1 MQYTSG
7 STANPRGV
15 VLSMRNVTENV
26 DQIIRNYFRHEG
38 GAPRLPSSVVSW
50 LPLYHDMGLMVGLF
64 IPLFVG
70 CPVILT
76 SPEAFIRKPA
86 RWMQLLAK
94 HQAPFSAAPN
104 FAFDLAVAKT
114 SEEDMAGLDLG
125 HVNTIINGA
134 EQVQP
139 NTITKFLRRFRPY
152 NLMPAAV
159 KPSYGMAEAVVY
171 LATTKAGSPPTSTEF
186 DADSL
191 ARGHAELSTFET
203 ERATRLIR
211 YHSDDKEPLLRIV
224 DPDSNIELGP
234 GRIGEIWIHGK
245 NVSTGYHNADDA
257 LNRDKFQASI
267 REASAGTPRSPWLRT
282 GDLGFIVGD
291 EFYIVGRMKDLIIQ
305 DGVNHYPDD
314 IETTVKEFT
323 GGRVAAFSV
332 SDDGVEHLV
341 IAAEVRTEHGPDK
354 VTIMDFSTIK
364 RLVVS
369 ALSKLHGL
377 HVTDFLLVPP
387 GALPKTTSGKI
398 SRAAC
403 AKQYGANKLQRSS
416 NVPMTDGSVTA
427 DKLQKWFREYLS
439 THIECHPNEVSLD
452 VPIRDLGLKS
462 IDVLAIPGD
471 LGDRFGFCIPDL
483 AVWDN
488 PSANDLIDSLLN
500 QRSADSLRESH
511 GHADRNTQGRGSINE
526 PVAVIG
532 VGCRFPGDIDGP
544 ERLWDFLT
552 EKKCAITAYPD
563 RGFTNAGTFAE
574 SGGFLKDVA
583 GFDNRFFDIP
593 PDEALRMDPQQRLLL
608 EVSWEALEHAGII
621 PESLRL
627 SRTGVFVGVSSTD
640 YVRLVSASAQQ
651 KSTIWDNTGGSSSII
666 ANRISYFLDIQGPS
680 IVIDTACSSSLVAV
694 HLACRSLST
703 WDCDIALVGGTNVLI
718 SPEPWGGFR
727 EAGILSQTGCCHA
740 FDKSADGM
748 VRGEGCGVIV
758 LQRLSDARLEGRRI
772 LAILTGSAVN
782 QDGKS
787 NGIMAPNPSAQ
798 IGVLENACK
807 SARVDPL
814 EIGYVEAHGTGTSL
828 GDRIEAHALGMV
840 FGRKRPGSGPLMI
853 GSIKP
858 NIGHLEGAAGIAGLI
873 KAVLMVERGSLLP
886 SGGFTEPNP
895 AIPFTELG
903 LRVVDELQEWPVV
916 AGRPRR
922 AGVSSFGFG
931 GTNAHV
937 IVEEAGSVGADTVSG
952 RADVGGSG
960 GGVVAWV
967 ISGKTASAL
976 AAQAG
981 RLGRYVRA
989 RPALDVVDVGYS
1001 LVSTRSVFDHRAVV
1015 VGQTRDELLAGL
1027 AGVVAGRPEAGVVC
1041 GVGKPAGKTAFV
1053 FAGQGSQW
1061 LGMGSEL
1068 YAAYPVFAEA
1078 LDAVVDEL
1086 DRHLRYPLR
1095 DVIWGHDQDLL
1106 NTTEFAQP
1114 ALFAVEVALYRL
1126 LMSWG
1131 VRPGLVLGHS
1141 VGELAAAHVAGALC
1155 LPDAAMLVAARGRLM
1170 QALPAGGAM
1179 FAVQAREDE
1188 VAPMLGHDVSIAA
1201 VNGPASVVISGA
1213 HDAVSAIADRLRGQG
1228 RRVHRLAVSHAF
1240 HSALMEPMIA
1250 EFTAVAA
1257 ELSVGLPT
1265 IPVISNVTGQLVA
1278 DDFASA
1284 DYWARHIRAVVR
1296 FGDSVRSAH
1305 CAGASRFIEV
1315 GPGGGLTS
1323 LIEASLADAQ
1333 IVSVPTLRKDRP
1345 EPVSVMTAAAQGFVS
1360 GMGLDWASVFSG
1372 YRPKRVEL
1380 PTYAF
1385 QHQKFWLAPAPSVSD
1400 PTAAGQIGASD
1411 GGAELLASSGFAARL
1426 AGRSADEQ
1434 LAAAIEVVCEHA
1446 AAVLGRDGAAGLDA
1460 GQAFADSGFNSLS
1473 AVELRNRLTAVTAV
1487 TLPATAIFDH
1497 PTPTEL
1503 AQYLIT
1509 QIDGHGSSAAAAA
1522 NPAERIDALTD
1533 LFLQACDAGRD
1544 ADGWKMVAL
1553 ASNTRERM
1561 SSPVR
1566 NNVSKNVAL
1575 LADGISDVVV
1585 ICIPTLTVLSDQR
1598 EYRDIANAMTGRH
1611 SVYSLTLPGFDSSDA
1626 LPQNADM
1633 IVETVSNA
1641 IIDVVGGSCRFVL
1654 SGYSSGGVLAY
1665 ALCSHLS
1672 VKHQRNPLGVALID
1686 TYLPSQIANPSMNEG
1701 FSPNDTGK
1709 GLSREVI
1716 RVARMLNRLTATRL
1730 TAAATYAAIFQ
1741 AWEPGRSMAPVLN
1754 IVAKDRIATVENLRE
1769 ERINRWRTAAAEA
1782 AYSVAEVPG
1791 DHFGMMSTSS
1801 EAIATEIHDWI
1812 SGLVRGPHR

>member
-1 MQYTSG
+1 
-7 STANPRGV
+7 
-15 VLSMRNVTENV
+15 
-26 DQIIRNYFRHEG
+26 
-38 GAPRLPSSVVSW
+38 
-50 LPLYHDMGLMVGLF
+50 
-64 IPLFVG
+64 
-70 CPVILT
+70 
-76 SPEAFIRKPA
+76 
-86 RWMQLLAK
+86 
-94 HQAPFSAAPN
+94 
-104 FAFDLAVAKT
+104 
-114 SEEDMAGLDLG
+114 
-125 HVNTIINGA
+125 
-134 EQVQP
+134 
-139 NTITKFLRRFRPY
+139 
-152 NLMPAAV
+152 
-159 KPSYGMAEAVVY
+159 
-171 LATTKAGSPPTSTEF
+171 
-186 DADSL
+186 
-191 ARGHAELSTFET
+191 
-203 ERATRLIR
+203 
-211 YHSDDKEPLLRIV
+211 
-224 DPDSNIELGP
+224 
-234 GRIGEIWIHGK
+234 
-245 NVSTGYHNADDA
+245 
-257 LNRDKFQASI
+257 
-267 REASAGTPRSPWLRT
+267 
-282 GDLGFIVGD
+282 
-291 EFYIVGRMKDLIIQ
+291 
-305 DGVNHYPDD
+305 
-314 IETTVKEFT
+314 
-323 GGRVAAFSV
+323 
-332 SDDGVEHLV
+332 
-341 IAAEVRTEHGPDK
+341 
-354 VTIMDFSTIK
+354 
-364 RLVVS
+364 
-369 ALSKLHGL
+369 
-377 HVTDFLLVPP
+377 
-387 GALPKTTSGKI
+387 
-398 SRAAC
+398 
-403 AKQYGANKLQRSS
+403 
-416 NVPMTDGSVTA
+416 MTDGSVTA
-427 DKLQKWFREYLS
+427 DKLQKWFREYVS

-916 AGRPRR
+916 AGRLRR

-1812 SGLVRGPHR
+1812 SGLVRGPHP

>member
-1 MQYTSG
+1 
-7 STANPRGV
+7 
-15 VLSMRNVTENV
+15 
-26 DQIIRNYFRHEG
+26 
-38 GAPRLPSSVVSW
+38 
-50 LPLYHDMGLMVGLF
+50 
-64 IPLFVG
+64 
-70 CPVILT
+70 
-76 SPEAFIRKPA
+76 
-86 RWMQLLAK
+86 
-94 HQAPFSAAPN
+94 
-104 FAFDLAVAKT
+104 
-114 SEEDMAGLDLG
+114 
-125 HVNTIINGA
+125 
-134 EQVQP
+134 
-139 NTITKFLRRFRPY
+139 
-152 NLMPAAV
+152 
-159 KPSYGMAEAVVY
+159 
-171 LATTKAGSPPTSTEF
+171 
-186 DADSL
+186 
-191 ARGHAELSTFET
+191 
-203 ERATRLIR
+203 
-211 YHSDDKEPLLRIV
+211 
-224 DPDSNIELGP
+224 
-234 GRIGEIWIHGK
+234 
-245 NVSTGYHNADDA
+245 
-257 LNRDKFQASI
+257 
-267 REASAGTPRSPWLRT
+267 
-282 GDLGFIVGD
+282 
-291 EFYIVGRMKDLIIQ
+291 
-305 DGVNHYPDD
+305 
-314 IETTVKEFT
+314 
-323 GGRVAAFSV
+323 
-332 SDDGVEHLV
+332 
-341 IAAEVRTEHGPDK
+341 
-354 VTIMDFSTIK
+354 
-364 RLVVS
+364 
-369 ALSKLHGL
+369 
-377 HVTDFLLVPP
+377 
-387 GALPKTTSGKI
+387 
-398 SRAAC
+398 
-403 AKQYGANKLQRSS
+403 
-416 NVPMTDGSVTA
+416 MTDGSVTA

-452 VPIRDLGLKS
+452 VTIRDLGLKS

>member
-1 MQYTSG
+1 MVS
-7 STANPRGV
+7 R
-15 VLSMRNVTENV
+15 VLVHAYRV
-26 DQIIRNYFRHEG
+26 
-38 GAPRLPSSVVSW
+38 SS
-50 LPLYHDMGLMVGLF
+50 
-64 IPLFVG
+64 
-70 CPVILT
+70 
-76 SPEAFIRKPA
+76 
-86 RWMQLLAK
+86 
-94 HQAPFSAAPN
+94 
-104 FAFDLAVAKT
+104 
-114 SEEDMAGLDLG
+114 
-125 HVNTIINGA
+125 
-134 EQVQP
+134 
-139 NTITKFLRRFRPY
+139 
-152 NLMPAAV
+152 
-159 KPSYGMAEAVVY
+159 
-171 LATTKAGSPPTSTEF
+171 
-186 DADSL
+186 
-191 ARGHAELSTFET
+191 
-203 ERATRLIR
+203 
-211 YHSDDKEPLLRIV
+211 
-224 DPDSNIELGP
+224 
-234 GRIGEIWIHGK
+234 
-245 NVSTGYHNADDA
+245 
-257 LNRDKFQASI
+257 
-267 REASAGTPRSPWLRT
+267 
-282 GDLGFIVGD
+282 
-291 EFYIVGRMKDLIIQ
+291 
-305 DGVNHYPDD
+305 
-314 IETTVKEFT
+314 
-323 GGRVAAFSV
+323 
-332 SDDGVEHLV
+332 
-341 IAAEVRTEHGPDK
+341 
-354 VTIMDFSTIK
+354 
-364 RLVVS
+364 
-369 ALSKLHGL
+369 
-377 HVTDFLLVPP
+377 
-387 GALPKTTSGKI
+387 
-398 SRAAC
+398 
-403 AKQYGANKLQRSS
+403 
-416 NVPMTDGSVTA
+416 
-427 DKLQKWFREYLS
+427 
-439 THIECHPNEVSLD
+439 NEVSLD

-1078 LDAVVDEL
+1078 LDAVVGEL

-1812 SGLVRGPHR
+1812 SGLVRGPHP

>member
-1 MQYTSG
+1 MVS
-7 STANPRGV
+7 R
-15 VLSMRNVTENV
+15 VLV
-26 DQIIRNYFRHEG
+26 
-38 GAPRLPSSVVSW
+38 
-50 LPLYHDMGLMVGLF
+50 
-64 IPLFVG
+64 
-70 CPVILT
+70 
-76 SPEAFIRKPA
+76 
-86 RWMQLLAK
+86 
-94 HQAPFSAAPN
+94 
-104 FAFDLAVAKT
+104 
-114 SEEDMAGLDLG
+114 
-125 HVNTIINGA
+125 
-134 EQVQP
+134 
-139 NTITKFLRRFRPY
+139 
-152 NLMPAAV
+152 
-159 KPSYGMAEAVVY
+159 
-171 LATTKAGSPPTSTEF
+171 
-186 DADSL
+186 
-191 ARGHAELSTFET
+191 HA
-203 ERATRLIR
+203 
-211 YHSDDKEPLLRIV
+211 Y
-224 DPDSNIELGP
+224 
-234 GRIGEIWIHGK
+234 
-245 NVSTGYHNADDA
+245 
-257 LNRDKFQASI
+257 
-267 REASAGTPRSPWLRT
+267 
-282 GDLGFIVGD
+282 
-291 EFYIVGRMKDLIIQ
+291 
-305 DGVNHYPDD
+305 
-314 IETTVKEFT
+314 
-323 GGRVAAFSV
+323 RV
-332 SDDGVEHLV
+332 
-341 IAAEVRTEHGPDK
+341 
-354 VTIMDFSTIK
+354 
-364 RLVVS
+364 
-369 ALSKLHGL
+369 
-377 HVTDFLLVPP
+377 
-387 GALPKTTSGKI
+387 
-398 SRAAC
+398 
-403 AKQYGANKLQRSS
+403 SS
-416 NVPMTDGSVTA
+416 NEG
-427 DKLQKWFREYLS
+427 
-439 THIECHPNEVSLD
+439 SLD

-1250 EFTAVAA
+1250 EFTAGAA

-1812 SGLVRGPHR
+1812 SGLVRGPHP

>member
-1 MQYTSG
+1 
-7 STANPRGV
+7 
-15 VLSMRNVTENV
+15 
-26 DQIIRNYFRHEG
+26 
-38 GAPRLPSSVVSW
+38 
-50 LPLYHDMGLMVGLF
+50 
-64 IPLFVG
+64 
-70 CPVILT
+70 
-76 SPEAFIRKPA
+76 
-86 RWMQLLAK
+86 
-94 HQAPFSAAPN
+94 
-104 FAFDLAVAKT
+104 
-114 SEEDMAGLDLG
+114 
-125 HVNTIINGA
+125 
-134 EQVQP
+134 
-139 NTITKFLRRFRPY
+139 
-152 NLMPAAV
+152 
-159 KPSYGMAEAVVY
+159 
-171 LATTKAGSPPTSTEF
+171 
-186 DADSL
+186 
-191 ARGHAELSTFET
+191 
-203 ERATRLIR
+203 
-211 YHSDDKEPLLRIV
+211 
-224 DPDSNIELGP
+224 
-234 GRIGEIWIHGK
+234 
-245 NVSTGYHNADDA
+245 
-257 LNRDKFQASI
+257 
-267 REASAGTPRSPWLRT
+267 
-282 GDLGFIVGD
+282 
-291 EFYIVGRMKDLIIQ
+291 
-305 DGVNHYPDD
+305 
-314 IETTVKEFT
+314 
-323 GGRVAAFSV
+323 
-332 SDDGVEHLV
+332 
-341 IAAEVRTEHGPDK
+341 
-354 VTIMDFSTIK
+354 
-364 RLVVS
+364 
-369 ALSKLHGL
+369 
-377 HVTDFLLVPP
+377 
-387 GALPKTTSGKI
+387 
-398 SRAAC
+398 
-403 AKQYGANKLQRSS
+403 
-416 NVPMTDGSVTA
+416 MTDGSVTA
-427 DKLQKWFREYLS
+427 DKLQKWFREYVS

-772 LAILTGSAVN
+772 LAILTGSADN

-1812 SGLVRGPHR
+1812 SGLVRGPHP

>member
-1 MQYTSG
+1 
-7 STANPRGV
+7 
-15 VLSMRNVTENV
+15 
-26 DQIIRNYFRHEG
+26 
-38 GAPRLPSSVVSW
+38 
-50 LPLYHDMGLMVGLF
+50 
-64 IPLFVG
+64 
-70 CPVILT
+70 
-76 SPEAFIRKPA
+76 
-86 RWMQLLAK
+86 
-94 HQAPFSAAPN
+94 
-104 FAFDLAVAKT
+104 
-114 SEEDMAGLDLG
+114 
-125 HVNTIINGA
+125 
-134 EQVQP
+134 
-139 NTITKFLRRFRPY
+139 
-152 NLMPAAV
+152 
-159 KPSYGMAEAVVY
+159 
-171 LATTKAGSPPTSTEF
+171 
-186 DADSL
+186 
-191 ARGHAELSTFET
+191 
-203 ERATRLIR
+203 
-211 YHSDDKEPLLRIV
+211 
-224 DPDSNIELGP
+224 
-234 GRIGEIWIHGK
+234 
-245 NVSTGYHNADDA
+245 
-257 LNRDKFQASI
+257 
-267 REASAGTPRSPWLRT
+267 
-282 GDLGFIVGD
+282 
-291 EFYIVGRMKDLIIQ
+291 
-305 DGVNHYPDD
+305 
-314 IETTVKEFT
+314 
-323 GGRVAAFSV
+323 
-332 SDDGVEHLV
+332 
-341 IAAEVRTEHGPDK
+341 
-354 VTIMDFSTIK
+354 
-364 RLVVS
+364 
-369 ALSKLHGL
+369 
-377 HVTDFLLVPP
+377 
-387 GALPKTTSGKI
+387 
-398 SRAAC
+398 
-403 AKQYGANKLQRSS
+403 
-416 NVPMTDGSVTA
+416 MTDGSVTA

-621 PESLRL
+621 PEALRL

>member
-1 MQYTSG
+1 MVS
-7 STANPRGV
+7 R
-15 VLSMRNVTENV
+15 VLVHAYRV
-26 DQIIRNYFRHEG
+26 
-38 GAPRLPSSVVSW
+38 SS
-50 LPLYHDMGLMVGLF
+50 
-64 IPLFVG
+64 
-70 CPVILT
+70 
-76 SPEAFIRKPA
+76 
-86 RWMQLLAK
+86 
-94 HQAPFSAAPN
+94 
-104 FAFDLAVAKT
+104 
-114 SEEDMAGLDLG
+114 
-125 HVNTIINGA
+125 
-134 EQVQP
+134 
-139 NTITKFLRRFRPY
+139 
-152 NLMPAAV
+152 
-159 KPSYGMAEAVVY
+159 
-171 LATTKAGSPPTSTEF
+171 
-186 DADSL
+186 
-191 ARGHAELSTFET
+191 
-203 ERATRLIR
+203 
-211 YHSDDKEPLLRIV
+211 
-224 DPDSNIELGP
+224 
-234 GRIGEIWIHGK
+234 
-245 NVSTGYHNADDA
+245 
-257 LNRDKFQASI
+257 
-267 REASAGTPRSPWLRT
+267 
-282 GDLGFIVGD
+282 
-291 EFYIVGRMKDLIIQ
+291 
-305 DGVNHYPDD
+305 
-314 IETTVKEFT
+314 
-323 GGRVAAFSV
+323 
-332 SDDGVEHLV
+332 
-341 IAAEVRTEHGPDK
+341 
-354 VTIMDFSTIK
+354 
-364 RLVVS
+364 
-369 ALSKLHGL
+369 
-377 HVTDFLLVPP
+377 
-387 GALPKTTSGKI
+387 
-398 SRAAC
+398 
-403 AKQYGANKLQRSS
+403 
-416 NVPMTDGSVTA
+416 
-427 DKLQKWFREYLS
+427 
-439 THIECHPNEVSLD
+439 NEVSLD

-1188 VAPMLGHDVSIAA
+1188 VAPMLGNDVSIAA

-1812 SGLVRGPHR
+1812 SGLVRGPHP

>member
-1 MQYTSG
+1 
-7 STANPRGV
+7 
-15 VLSMRNVTENV
+15 
-26 DQIIRNYFRHEG
+26 
-38 GAPRLPSSVVSW
+38 
-50 LPLYHDMGLMVGLF
+50 
-64 IPLFVG
+64 
-70 CPVILT
+70 
-76 SPEAFIRKPA
+76 
-86 RWMQLLAK
+86 
-94 HQAPFSAAPN
+94 
-104 FAFDLAVAKT
+104 
-114 SEEDMAGLDLG
+114 
-125 HVNTIINGA
+125 
-134 EQVQP
+134 
-139 NTITKFLRRFRPY
+139 
-152 NLMPAAV
+152 
-159 KPSYGMAEAVVY
+159 
-171 LATTKAGSPPTSTEF
+171 
-186 DADSL
+186 
-191 ARGHAELSTFET
+191 
-203 ERATRLIR
+203 
-211 YHSDDKEPLLRIV
+211 
-224 DPDSNIELGP
+224 
-234 GRIGEIWIHGK
+234 
-245 NVSTGYHNADDA
+245 
-257 LNRDKFQASI
+257 
-267 REASAGTPRSPWLRT
+267 
-282 GDLGFIVGD
+282 
-291 EFYIVGRMKDLIIQ
+291 
-305 DGVNHYPDD
+305 
-314 IETTVKEFT
+314 
-323 GGRVAAFSV
+323 
-332 SDDGVEHLV
+332 
-341 IAAEVRTEHGPDK
+341 
-354 VTIMDFSTIK
+354 
-364 RLVVS
+364 
-369 ALSKLHGL
+369 
-377 HVTDFLLVPP
+377 
-387 GALPKTTSGKI
+387 
-398 SRAAC
+398 
-403 AKQYGANKLQRSS
+403 
-416 NVPMTDGSVTA
+416 MTDGSVTA
-427 DKLQKWFREYLS
+427 DKLQKWFREYVS

-471 LGDRFGFCIPDL
+471 LGYRFGFCIPDL

-922 AGVSSFGFG
+922 AGLSSFGFG

-1509 QIDGHGSSAAAAA
+1509 QIDGHGSSPAAAA

-1812 SGLVRGPHR
+1812 SGLVRGPHP

>member
-1 MQYTSG
+1 MVS
-7 STANPRGV
+7 R
-15 VLSMRNVTENV
+15 VLVHAYRV
-26 DQIIRNYFRHEG
+26 
-38 GAPRLPSSVVSW
+38 SS
-50 LPLYHDMGLMVGLF
+50 
-64 IPLFVG
+64 
-70 CPVILT
+70 
-76 SPEAFIRKPA
+76 
-86 RWMQLLAK
+86 
-94 HQAPFSAAPN
+94 
-104 FAFDLAVAKT
+104 
-114 SEEDMAGLDLG
+114 
-125 HVNTIINGA
+125 
-134 EQVQP
+134 
-139 NTITKFLRRFRPY
+139 
-152 NLMPAAV
+152 
-159 KPSYGMAEAVVY
+159 
-171 LATTKAGSPPTSTEF
+171 
-186 DADSL
+186 
-191 ARGHAELSTFET
+191 
-203 ERATRLIR
+203 
-211 YHSDDKEPLLRIV
+211 
-224 DPDSNIELGP
+224 
-234 GRIGEIWIHGK
+234 
-245 NVSTGYHNADDA
+245 
-257 LNRDKFQASI
+257 
-267 REASAGTPRSPWLRT
+267 
-282 GDLGFIVGD
+282 
-291 EFYIVGRMKDLIIQ
+291 
-305 DGVNHYPDD
+305 
-314 IETTVKEFT
+314 
-323 GGRVAAFSV
+323 
-332 SDDGVEHLV
+332 
-341 IAAEVRTEHGPDK
+341 
-354 VTIMDFSTIK
+354 
-364 RLVVS
+364 
-369 ALSKLHGL
+369 
-377 HVTDFLLVPP
+377 
-387 GALPKTTSGKI
+387 
-398 SRAAC
+398 
-403 AKQYGANKLQRSS
+403 
-416 NVPMTDGSVTA
+416 
-427 DKLQKWFREYLS
+427 
-439 THIECHPNEVSLD
+439 NEVSLD

-758 LQRLSDARLEGRRI
+758 PQRLSDARLEGRRI

-1812 SGLVRGPHR
+1812 SGLVRGPHP

>member
-1 MQYTSG
+1 
-7 STANPRGV
+7 
-15 VLSMRNVTENV
+15 
-26 DQIIRNYFRHEG
+26 
-38 GAPRLPSSVVSW
+38 
-50 LPLYHDMGLMVGLF
+50 
-64 IPLFVG
+64 
-70 CPVILT
+70 
-76 SPEAFIRKPA
+76 
-86 RWMQLLAK
+86 
-94 HQAPFSAAPN
+94 
-104 FAFDLAVAKT
+104 
-114 SEEDMAGLDLG
+114 
-125 HVNTIINGA
+125 
-134 EQVQP
+134 
-139 NTITKFLRRFRPY
+139 
-152 NLMPAAV
+152 
-159 KPSYGMAEAVVY
+159 
-171 LATTKAGSPPTSTEF
+171 
-186 DADSL
+186 
-191 ARGHAELSTFET
+191 
-203 ERATRLIR
+203 
-211 YHSDDKEPLLRIV
+211 
-224 DPDSNIELGP
+224 
-234 GRIGEIWIHGK
+234 
-245 NVSTGYHNADDA
+245 
-257 LNRDKFQASI
+257 
-267 REASAGTPRSPWLRT
+267 
-282 GDLGFIVGD
+282 
-291 EFYIVGRMKDLIIQ
+291 
-305 DGVNHYPDD
+305 
-314 IETTVKEFT
+314 
-323 GGRVAAFSV
+323 
-332 SDDGVEHLV
+332 
-341 IAAEVRTEHGPDK
+341 
-354 VTIMDFSTIK
+354 
-364 RLVVS
+364 
-369 ALSKLHGL
+369 
-377 HVTDFLLVPP
+377 
-387 GALPKTTSGKI
+387 
-398 SRAAC
+398 
-403 AKQYGANKLQRSS
+403 
-416 NVPMTDGSVTA
+416 MTDGSVTA

-1126 LMSWG
+1126 VMSWG

-1228 RRVHRLAVSHAF
+1228 RRVHQLAVSHAF

-1533 LFLQACDAGRD
+1533 VFLQACDAGRD

-1812 SGLVRGPHR
+1812 SGLVRGPHP

>member
-1 MQYTSG
+1 
-7 STANPRGV
+7 
-15 VLSMRNVTENV
+15 
-26 DQIIRNYFRHEG
+26 
-38 GAPRLPSSVVSW
+38 
-50 LPLYHDMGLMVGLF
+50 
-64 IPLFVG
+64 
-70 CPVILT
+70 
-76 SPEAFIRKPA
+76 
-86 RWMQLLAK
+86 
-94 HQAPFSAAPN
+94 
-104 FAFDLAVAKT
+104 
-114 SEEDMAGLDLG
+114 
-125 HVNTIINGA
+125 
-134 EQVQP
+134 
-139 NTITKFLRRFRPY
+139 
-152 NLMPAAV
+152 
-159 KPSYGMAEAVVY
+159 
-171 LATTKAGSPPTSTEF
+171 
-186 DADSL
+186 
-191 ARGHAELSTFET
+191 
-203 ERATRLIR
+203 
-211 YHSDDKEPLLRIV
+211 
-224 DPDSNIELGP
+224 
-234 GRIGEIWIHGK
+234 
-245 NVSTGYHNADDA
+245 
-257 LNRDKFQASI
+257 
-267 REASAGTPRSPWLRT
+267 
-282 GDLGFIVGD
+282 
-291 EFYIVGRMKDLIIQ
+291 
-305 DGVNHYPDD
+305 
-314 IETTVKEFT
+314 
-323 GGRVAAFSV
+323 
-332 SDDGVEHLV
+332 
-341 IAAEVRTEHGPDK
+341 
-354 VTIMDFSTIK
+354 
-364 RLVVS
+364 
-369 ALSKLHGL
+369 
-377 HVTDFLLVPP
+377 
-387 GALPKTTSGKI
+387 
-398 SRAAC
+398 
-403 AKQYGANKLQRSS
+403 
-416 NVPMTDGSVTA
+416 MTDGSVTA
-427 DKLQKWFREYLS
+427 DKLQKWFREYVS

-1716 RVARMLNRLTATRL
+1716 RVARMLNRLTTTRL

-1812 SGLVRGPHR
+1812 SGLVRGPHP

>member
-1 MQYTSG
+1 
-7 STANPRGV
+7 
-15 VLSMRNVTENV
+15 
-26 DQIIRNYFRHEG
+26 
-38 GAPRLPSSVVSW
+38 
-50 LPLYHDMGLMVGLF
+50 
-64 IPLFVG
+64 
-70 CPVILT
+70 
-76 SPEAFIRKPA
+76 
-86 RWMQLLAK
+86 
-94 HQAPFSAAPN
+94 
-104 FAFDLAVAKT
+104 
-114 SEEDMAGLDLG
+114 
-125 HVNTIINGA
+125 
-134 EQVQP
+134 
-139 NTITKFLRRFRPY
+139 
-152 NLMPAAV
+152 
-159 KPSYGMAEAVVY
+159 
-171 LATTKAGSPPTSTEF
+171 
-186 DADSL
+186 
-191 ARGHAELSTFET
+191 
-203 ERATRLIR
+203 
-211 YHSDDKEPLLRIV
+211 
-224 DPDSNIELGP
+224 
-234 GRIGEIWIHGK
+234 
-245 NVSTGYHNADDA
+245 
-257 LNRDKFQASI
+257 
-267 REASAGTPRSPWLRT
+267 
-282 GDLGFIVGD
+282 
-291 EFYIVGRMKDLIIQ
+291 
-305 DGVNHYPDD
+305 
-314 IETTVKEFT
+314 
-323 GGRVAAFSV
+323 
-332 SDDGVEHLV
+332 
-341 IAAEVRTEHGPDK
+341 
-354 VTIMDFSTIK
+354 
-364 RLVVS
+364 
-369 ALSKLHGL
+369 
-377 HVTDFLLVPP
+377 
-387 GALPKTTSGKI
+387 
-398 SRAAC
+398 
-403 AKQYGANKLQRSS
+403 
-416 NVPMTDGSVTA
+416 MTDGSVTA

-1284 DYWARHIRAVVR
+1284 DSWARHIRAVVR

>member
-1 MQYTSG
+1 
-7 STANPRGV
+7 
-15 VLSMRNVTENV
+15 
-26 DQIIRNYFRHEG
+26 
-38 GAPRLPSSVVSW
+38 
-50 LPLYHDMGLMVGLF
+50 
-64 IPLFVG
+64 
-70 CPVILT
+70 
-76 SPEAFIRKPA
+76 
-86 RWMQLLAK
+86 
-94 HQAPFSAAPN
+94 
-104 FAFDLAVAKT
+104 
-114 SEEDMAGLDLG
+114 
-125 HVNTIINGA
+125 
-134 EQVQP
+134 
-139 NTITKFLRRFRPY
+139 
-152 NLMPAAV
+152 
-159 KPSYGMAEAVVY
+159 
-171 LATTKAGSPPTSTEF
+171 
-186 DADSL
+186 
-191 ARGHAELSTFET
+191 
-203 ERATRLIR
+203 
-211 YHSDDKEPLLRIV
+211 
-224 DPDSNIELGP
+224 
-234 GRIGEIWIHGK
+234 
-245 NVSTGYHNADDA
+245 
-257 LNRDKFQASI
+257 
-267 REASAGTPRSPWLRT
+267 
-282 GDLGFIVGD
+282 
-291 EFYIVGRMKDLIIQ
+291 
-305 DGVNHYPDD
+305 
-314 IETTVKEFT
+314 
-323 GGRVAAFSV
+323 
-332 SDDGVEHLV
+332 
-341 IAAEVRTEHGPDK
+341 
-354 VTIMDFSTIK
+354 
-364 RLVVS
+364 
-369 ALSKLHGL
+369 
-377 HVTDFLLVPP
+377 
-387 GALPKTTSGKI
+387 
-398 SRAAC
+398 
-403 AKQYGANKLQRSS
+403 
-416 NVPMTDGSVTA
+416 MTDGSVTA

-1278 DDFASA
+1278 DDFAST

-1812 SGLVRGPHR
+1812 SGLVRGPHP

>member
-1 MQYTSG
+1 
-7 STANPRGV
+7 
-15 VLSMRNVTENV
+15 
-26 DQIIRNYFRHEG
+26 
-38 GAPRLPSSVVSW
+38 
-50 LPLYHDMGLMVGLF
+50 
-64 IPLFVG
+64 
-70 CPVILT
+70 
-76 SPEAFIRKPA
+76 
-86 RWMQLLAK
+86 
-94 HQAPFSAAPN
+94 
-104 FAFDLAVAKT
+104 
-114 SEEDMAGLDLG
+114 
-125 HVNTIINGA
+125 
-134 EQVQP
+134 
-139 NTITKFLRRFRPY
+139 
-152 NLMPAAV
+152 
-159 KPSYGMAEAVVY
+159 
-171 LATTKAGSPPTSTEF
+171 
-186 DADSL
+186 
-191 ARGHAELSTFET
+191 
-203 ERATRLIR
+203 
-211 YHSDDKEPLLRIV
+211 
-224 DPDSNIELGP
+224 
-234 GRIGEIWIHGK
+234 
-245 NVSTGYHNADDA
+245 
-257 LNRDKFQASI
+257 
-267 REASAGTPRSPWLRT
+267 
-282 GDLGFIVGD
+282 
-291 EFYIVGRMKDLIIQ
+291 
-305 DGVNHYPDD
+305 
-314 IETTVKEFT
+314 
-323 GGRVAAFSV
+323 
-332 SDDGVEHLV
+332 
-341 IAAEVRTEHGPDK
+341 
-354 VTIMDFSTIK
+354 
-364 RLVVS
+364 
-369 ALSKLHGL
+369 
-377 HVTDFLLVPP
+377 
-387 GALPKTTSGKI
+387 
-398 SRAAC
+398 
-403 AKQYGANKLQRSS
+403 
-416 NVPMTDGSVTA
+416 MTDGSVTA

-1522 NPAERIDALTD
+1522 NPAERIDALTN

-1812 SGLVRGPHR
+1812 SGLVRGPHP

>member
-1 MQYTSG
+1 
-7 STANPRGV
+7 
-15 VLSMRNVTENV
+15 
-26 DQIIRNYFRHEG
+26 
-38 GAPRLPSSVVSW
+38 
-50 LPLYHDMGLMVGLF
+50 
-64 IPLFVG
+64 
-70 CPVILT
+70 
-76 SPEAFIRKPA
+76 
-86 RWMQLLAK
+86 
-94 HQAPFSAAPN
+94 
-104 FAFDLAVAKT
+104 
-114 SEEDMAGLDLG
+114 
-125 HVNTIINGA
+125 
-134 EQVQP
+134 
-139 NTITKFLRRFRPY
+139 
-152 NLMPAAV
+152 
-159 KPSYGMAEAVVY
+159 
-171 LATTKAGSPPTSTEF
+171 
-186 DADSL
+186 
-191 ARGHAELSTFET
+191 
-203 ERATRLIR
+203 
-211 YHSDDKEPLLRIV
+211 
-224 DPDSNIELGP
+224 
-234 GRIGEIWIHGK
+234 
-245 NVSTGYHNADDA
+245 
-257 LNRDKFQASI
+257 
-267 REASAGTPRSPWLRT
+267 
-282 GDLGFIVGD
+282 
-291 EFYIVGRMKDLIIQ
+291 
-305 DGVNHYPDD
+305 
-314 IETTVKEFT
+314 
-323 GGRVAAFSV
+323 
-332 SDDGVEHLV
+332 
-341 IAAEVRTEHGPDK
+341 
-354 VTIMDFSTIK
+354 
-364 RLVVS
+364 
-369 ALSKLHGL
+369 
-377 HVTDFLLVPP
+377 
-387 GALPKTTSGKI
+387 
-398 SRAAC
+398 
-403 AKQYGANKLQRSS
+403 
-416 NVPMTDGSVTA
+416 MTDGSVTA

-1106 NTTEFAQP
+1106 NTNEFAQP

-1533 LFLQACDAGRD
+1533 VFLQACDAGRD

-1812 SGLVRGPHR
+1812 SGLVRGPHP

>member
-1 MQYTSG
+1 
-7 STANPRGV
+7 
-15 VLSMRNVTENV
+15 
-26 DQIIRNYFRHEG
+26 
-38 GAPRLPSSVVSW
+38 
-50 LPLYHDMGLMVGLF
+50 
-64 IPLFVG
+64 
-70 CPVILT
+70 
-76 SPEAFIRKPA
+76 
-86 RWMQLLAK
+86 
-94 HQAPFSAAPN
+94 
-104 FAFDLAVAKT
+104 
-114 SEEDMAGLDLG
+114 
-125 HVNTIINGA
+125 
-134 EQVQP
+134 
-139 NTITKFLRRFRPY
+139 
-152 NLMPAAV
+152 
-159 KPSYGMAEAVVY
+159 
-171 LATTKAGSPPTSTEF
+171 
-186 DADSL
+186 
-191 ARGHAELSTFET
+191 
-203 ERATRLIR
+203 
-211 YHSDDKEPLLRIV
+211 
-224 DPDSNIELGP
+224 
-234 GRIGEIWIHGK
+234 
-245 NVSTGYHNADDA
+245 
-257 LNRDKFQASI
+257 
-267 REASAGTPRSPWLRT
+267 
-282 GDLGFIVGD
+282 
-291 EFYIVGRMKDLIIQ
+291 
-305 DGVNHYPDD
+305 
-314 IETTVKEFT
+314 
-323 GGRVAAFSV
+323 
-332 SDDGVEHLV
+332 
-341 IAAEVRTEHGPDK
+341 
-354 VTIMDFSTIK
+354 
-364 RLVVS
+364 
-369 ALSKLHGL
+369 
-377 HVTDFLLVPP
+377 
-387 GALPKTTSGKI
+387 
-398 SRAAC
+398 
-403 AKQYGANKLQRSS
+403 
-416 NVPMTDGSVTA
+416 MTDGSVTA

-1360 GMGLDWASVFSG
+1360 GMGLDWASAFSG

-1611 SVYSLTLPGFDSSDA
+1611 TVYSLTLPGFDSSDA

-1812 SGLVRGPHR
+1812 SGLVRGPHP

>member
-1 MQYTSG
+1 
-7 STANPRGV
+7 
-15 VLSMRNVTENV
+15 
-26 DQIIRNYFRHEG
+26 
-38 GAPRLPSSVVSW
+38 
-50 LPLYHDMGLMVGLF
+50 
-64 IPLFVG
+64 
-70 CPVILT
+70 
-76 SPEAFIRKPA
+76 
-86 RWMQLLAK
+86 
-94 HQAPFSAAPN
+94 
-104 FAFDLAVAKT
+104 
-114 SEEDMAGLDLG
+114 
-125 HVNTIINGA
+125 
-134 EQVQP
+134 
-139 NTITKFLRRFRPY
+139 
-152 NLMPAAV
+152 
-159 KPSYGMAEAVVY
+159 
-171 LATTKAGSPPTSTEF
+171 
-186 DADSL
+186 
-191 ARGHAELSTFET
+191 
-203 ERATRLIR
+203 
-211 YHSDDKEPLLRIV
+211 
-224 DPDSNIELGP
+224 
-234 GRIGEIWIHGK
+234 
-245 NVSTGYHNADDA
+245 
-257 LNRDKFQASI
+257 
-267 REASAGTPRSPWLRT
+267 
-282 GDLGFIVGD
+282 
-291 EFYIVGRMKDLIIQ
+291 
-305 DGVNHYPDD
+305 
-314 IETTVKEFT
+314 
-323 GGRVAAFSV
+323 
-332 SDDGVEHLV
+332 
-341 IAAEVRTEHGPDK
+341 
-354 VTIMDFSTIK
+354 
-364 RLVVS
+364 
-369 ALSKLHGL
+369 
-377 HVTDFLLVPP
+377 
-387 GALPKTTSGKI
+387 
-398 SRAAC
+398 
-403 AKQYGANKLQRSS
+403 
-416 NVPMTDGSVTA
+416 MTDGSVTA
-427 DKLQKWFREYLS
+427 DKLQKWFREYVS

-627 SRTGVFVGVSSTD
+627 SRTGVFVEVSSTD

-1812 SGLVRGPHR
+1812 SGLVRGPHP

>member
-1 MQYTSG
+1 
-7 STANPRGV
+7 
-15 VLSMRNVTENV
+15 
-26 DQIIRNYFRHEG
+26 
-38 GAPRLPSSVVSW
+38 
-50 LPLYHDMGLMVGLF
+50 
-64 IPLFVG
+64 
-70 CPVILT
+70 
-76 SPEAFIRKPA
+76 
-86 RWMQLLAK
+86 
-94 HQAPFSAAPN
+94 
-104 FAFDLAVAKT
+104 
-114 SEEDMAGLDLG
+114 
-125 HVNTIINGA
+125 
-134 EQVQP
+134 
-139 NTITKFLRRFRPY
+139 
-152 NLMPAAV
+152 
-159 KPSYGMAEAVVY
+159 
-171 LATTKAGSPPTSTEF
+171 
-186 DADSL
+186 
-191 ARGHAELSTFET
+191 
-203 ERATRLIR
+203 
-211 YHSDDKEPLLRIV
+211 
-224 DPDSNIELGP
+224 
-234 GRIGEIWIHGK
+234 
-245 NVSTGYHNADDA
+245 
-257 LNRDKFQASI
+257 
-267 REASAGTPRSPWLRT
+267 
-282 GDLGFIVGD
+282 
-291 EFYIVGRMKDLIIQ
+291 
-305 DGVNHYPDD
+305 
-314 IETTVKEFT
+314 
-323 GGRVAAFSV
+323 
-332 SDDGVEHLV
+332 
-341 IAAEVRTEHGPDK
+341 
-354 VTIMDFSTIK
+354 
-364 RLVVS
+364 
-369 ALSKLHGL
+369 
-377 HVTDFLLVPP
+377 
-387 GALPKTTSGKI
+387 
-398 SRAAC
+398 
-403 AKQYGANKLQRSS
+403 
-416 NVPMTDGSVTA
+416 MTDGSVTA

-1769 ERINRWRTAAAEA
+1769 ERINRWRTAAVEA

-1812 SGLVRGPHR
+1812 SGLVRGPHP

>member
-1 MQYTSG
+1 
-7 STANPRGV
+7 
-15 VLSMRNVTENV
+15 
-26 DQIIRNYFRHEG
+26 
-38 GAPRLPSSVVSW
+38 
-50 LPLYHDMGLMVGLF
+50 
-64 IPLFVG
+64 
-70 CPVILT
+70 
-76 SPEAFIRKPA
+76 
-86 RWMQLLAK
+86 
-94 HQAPFSAAPN
+94 
-104 FAFDLAVAKT
+104 
-114 SEEDMAGLDLG
+114 
-125 HVNTIINGA
+125 
-134 EQVQP
+134 
-139 NTITKFLRRFRPY
+139 
-152 NLMPAAV
+152 
-159 KPSYGMAEAVVY
+159 
-171 LATTKAGSPPTSTEF
+171 
-186 DADSL
+186 
-191 ARGHAELSTFET
+191 
-203 ERATRLIR
+203 
-211 YHSDDKEPLLRIV
+211 
-224 DPDSNIELGP
+224 
-234 GRIGEIWIHGK
+234 
-245 NVSTGYHNADDA
+245 
-257 LNRDKFQASI
+257 
-267 REASAGTPRSPWLRT
+267 
-282 GDLGFIVGD
+282 
-291 EFYIVGRMKDLIIQ
+291 
-305 DGVNHYPDD
+305 
-314 IETTVKEFT
+314 
-323 GGRVAAFSV
+323 
-332 SDDGVEHLV
+332 
-341 IAAEVRTEHGPDK
+341 
-354 VTIMDFSTIK
+354 
-364 RLVVS
+364 
-369 ALSKLHGL
+369 
-377 HVTDFLLVPP
+377 
-387 GALPKTTSGKI
+387 
-398 SRAAC
+398 
-403 AKQYGANKLQRSS
+403 
-416 NVPMTDGSVTA
+416 MTDGSVTA

-627 SRTGVFVGVSSTD
+627 PRTGVFVGVSSTD

-1812 SGLVRGPHR
+1812 SGLVRGPHP

>member
-1 MQYTSG
+1 
-7 STANPRGV
+7 
-15 VLSMRNVTENV
+15 
-26 DQIIRNYFRHEG
+26 
-38 GAPRLPSSVVSW
+38 
-50 LPLYHDMGLMVGLF
+50 
-64 IPLFVG
+64 
-70 CPVILT
+70 
-76 SPEAFIRKPA
+76 
-86 RWMQLLAK
+86 
-94 HQAPFSAAPN
+94 
-104 FAFDLAVAKT
+104 
-114 SEEDMAGLDLG
+114 
-125 HVNTIINGA
+125 
-134 EQVQP
+134 
-139 NTITKFLRRFRPY
+139 
-152 NLMPAAV
+152 
-159 KPSYGMAEAVVY
+159 
-171 LATTKAGSPPTSTEF
+171 
-186 DADSL
+186 
-191 ARGHAELSTFET
+191 
-203 ERATRLIR
+203 
-211 YHSDDKEPLLRIV
+211 
-224 DPDSNIELGP
+224 
-234 GRIGEIWIHGK
+234 
-245 NVSTGYHNADDA
+245 
-257 LNRDKFQASI
+257 
-267 REASAGTPRSPWLRT
+267 
-282 GDLGFIVGD
+282 
-291 EFYIVGRMKDLIIQ
+291 
-305 DGVNHYPDD
+305 
-314 IETTVKEFT
+314 
-323 GGRVAAFSV
+323 
-332 SDDGVEHLV
+332 
-341 IAAEVRTEHGPDK
+341 
-354 VTIMDFSTIK
+354 
-364 RLVVS
+364 
-369 ALSKLHGL
+369 
-377 HVTDFLLVPP
+377 
-387 GALPKTTSGKI
+387 
-398 SRAAC
+398 
-403 AKQYGANKLQRSS
+403 
-416 NVPMTDGSVTA
+416 MTDGSVTA

-1228 RRVHRLAVSHAF
+1228 RRVHQLAVSHAF

-1812 SGLVRGPHR
+1812 SGLVRGPHP

>member
-1 MQYTSG
+1 
-7 STANPRGV
+7 
-15 VLSMRNVTENV
+15 
-26 DQIIRNYFRHEG
+26 
-38 GAPRLPSSVVSW
+38 
-50 LPLYHDMGLMVGLF
+50 
-64 IPLFVG
+64 
-70 CPVILT
+70 
-76 SPEAFIRKPA
+76 
-86 RWMQLLAK
+86 
-94 HQAPFSAAPN
+94 
-104 FAFDLAVAKT
+104 
-114 SEEDMAGLDLG
+114 
-125 HVNTIINGA
+125 
-134 EQVQP
+134 
-139 NTITKFLRRFRPY
+139 
-152 NLMPAAV
+152 
-159 KPSYGMAEAVVY
+159 
-171 LATTKAGSPPTSTEF
+171 
-186 DADSL
+186 
-191 ARGHAELSTFET
+191 
-203 ERATRLIR
+203 
-211 YHSDDKEPLLRIV
+211 
-224 DPDSNIELGP
+224 
-234 GRIGEIWIHGK
+234 
-245 NVSTGYHNADDA
+245 
-257 LNRDKFQASI
+257 
-267 REASAGTPRSPWLRT
+267 
-282 GDLGFIVGD
+282 
-291 EFYIVGRMKDLIIQ
+291 
-305 DGVNHYPDD
+305 
-314 IETTVKEFT
+314 
-323 GGRVAAFSV
+323 
-332 SDDGVEHLV
+332 
-341 IAAEVRTEHGPDK
+341 
-354 VTIMDFSTIK
+354 
-364 RLVVS
+364 
-369 ALSKLHGL
+369 
-377 HVTDFLLVPP
+377 
-387 GALPKTTSGKI
+387 
-398 SRAAC
+398 
-403 AKQYGANKLQRSS
+403 
-416 NVPMTDGSVTA
+416 MTDGSVTA

-1141 VGELAAAHVAGALC
+1141 VGELAAAHVAGVLC

>member
-1 MQYTSG
+1 
-7 STANPRGV
+7 
-15 VLSMRNVTENV
+15 
-26 DQIIRNYFRHEG
+26 
-38 GAPRLPSSVVSW
+38 
-50 LPLYHDMGLMVGLF
+50 
-64 IPLFVG
+64 
-70 CPVILT
+70 
-76 SPEAFIRKPA
+76 
-86 RWMQLLAK
+86 
-94 HQAPFSAAPN
+94 
-104 FAFDLAVAKT
+104 
-114 SEEDMAGLDLG
+114 
-125 HVNTIINGA
+125 
-134 EQVQP
+134 
-139 NTITKFLRRFRPY
+139 
-152 NLMPAAV
+152 
-159 KPSYGMAEAVVY
+159 
-171 LATTKAGSPPTSTEF
+171 
-186 DADSL
+186 
-191 ARGHAELSTFET
+191 
-203 ERATRLIR
+203 
-211 YHSDDKEPLLRIV
+211 
-224 DPDSNIELGP
+224 
-234 GRIGEIWIHGK
+234 
-245 NVSTGYHNADDA
+245 
-257 LNRDKFQASI
+257 
-267 REASAGTPRSPWLRT
+267 
-282 GDLGFIVGD
+282 
-291 EFYIVGRMKDLIIQ
+291 
-305 DGVNHYPDD
+305 
-314 IETTVKEFT
+314 
-323 GGRVAAFSV
+323 
-332 SDDGVEHLV
+332 
-341 IAAEVRTEHGPDK
+341 
-354 VTIMDFSTIK
+354 
-364 RLVVS
+364 
-369 ALSKLHGL
+369 
-377 HVTDFLLVPP
+377 
-387 GALPKTTSGKI
+387 
-398 SRAAC
+398 
-403 AKQYGANKLQRSS
+403 
-416 NVPMTDGSVTA
+416 MTDGSVTA

-532 VGCRFPGDIDGP
+532 VGCRFLGDIDGP

-1533 LFLQACDAGRD
+1533 VFLQACDAGRD

-1812 SGLVRGPHR
+1812 SGLVRGPHP

>member
-1 MQYTSG
+1 MVS
-7 STANPRGV
+7 R
-15 VLSMRNVTENV
+15 VLVHAYRV
-26 DQIIRNYFRHEG
+26 
-38 GAPRLPSSVVSW
+38 SS
-50 LPLYHDMGLMVGLF
+50 
-64 IPLFVG
+64 
-70 CPVILT
+70 
-76 SPEAFIRKPA
+76 
-86 RWMQLLAK
+86 
-94 HQAPFSAAPN
+94 
-104 FAFDLAVAKT
+104 
-114 SEEDMAGLDLG
+114 
-125 HVNTIINGA
+125 
-134 EQVQP
+134 
-139 NTITKFLRRFRPY
+139 
-152 NLMPAAV
+152 
-159 KPSYGMAEAVVY
+159 
-171 LATTKAGSPPTSTEF
+171 
-186 DADSL
+186 
-191 ARGHAELSTFET
+191 
-203 ERATRLIR
+203 
-211 YHSDDKEPLLRIV
+211 
-224 DPDSNIELGP
+224 
-234 GRIGEIWIHGK
+234 
-245 NVSTGYHNADDA
+245 
-257 LNRDKFQASI
+257 
-267 REASAGTPRSPWLRT
+267 
-282 GDLGFIVGD
+282 
-291 EFYIVGRMKDLIIQ
+291 
-305 DGVNHYPDD
+305 
-314 IETTVKEFT
+314 
-323 GGRVAAFSV
+323 
-332 SDDGVEHLV
+332 
-341 IAAEVRTEHGPDK
+341 
-354 VTIMDFSTIK
+354 
-364 RLVVS
+364 
-369 ALSKLHGL
+369 
-377 HVTDFLLVPP
+377 
-387 GALPKTTSGKI
+387 
-398 SRAAC
+398 
-403 AKQYGANKLQRSS
+403 
-416 NVPMTDGSVTA
+416 
-427 DKLQKWFREYLS
+427 
-439 THIECHPNEVSLD
+439 NEVSLD

-1791 DHFGMMSTSS
+1791 DHFGMMSASS

-1812 SGLVRGPHR
+1812 SGLVRGPHP

>member
-1 MQYTSG
+1 
-7 STANPRGV
+7 
-15 VLSMRNVTENV
+15 
-26 DQIIRNYFRHEG
+26 
-38 GAPRLPSSVVSW
+38 
-50 LPLYHDMGLMVGLF
+50 
-64 IPLFVG
+64 
-70 CPVILT
+70 
-76 SPEAFIRKPA
+76 
-86 RWMQLLAK
+86 
-94 HQAPFSAAPN
+94 
-104 FAFDLAVAKT
+104 
-114 SEEDMAGLDLG
+114 
-125 HVNTIINGA
+125 
-134 EQVQP
+134 
-139 NTITKFLRRFRPY
+139 
-152 NLMPAAV
+152 
-159 KPSYGMAEAVVY
+159 
-171 LATTKAGSPPTSTEF
+171 
-186 DADSL
+186 
-191 ARGHAELSTFET
+191 
-203 ERATRLIR
+203 
-211 YHSDDKEPLLRIV
+211 
-224 DPDSNIELGP
+224 
-234 GRIGEIWIHGK
+234 
-245 NVSTGYHNADDA
+245 
-257 LNRDKFQASI
+257 
-267 REASAGTPRSPWLRT
+267 
-282 GDLGFIVGD
+282 
-291 EFYIVGRMKDLIIQ
+291 
-305 DGVNHYPDD
+305 
-314 IETTVKEFT
+314 
-323 GGRVAAFSV
+323 
-332 SDDGVEHLV
+332 
-341 IAAEVRTEHGPDK
+341 
-354 VTIMDFSTIK
+354 
-364 RLVVS
+364 
-369 ALSKLHGL
+369 
-377 HVTDFLLVPP
+377 
-387 GALPKTTSGKI
+387 
-398 SRAAC
+398 
-403 AKQYGANKLQRSS
+403 
-416 NVPMTDGSVTA
+416 MTDGSVTA

-886 SGGFTEPNP
+886 SGGFTKPNP

-1179 FAVQAREDE
+1179 FAVQAREDD

-1812 SGLVRGPHR
+1812 SGLVRGPHP

>member
-1 MQYTSG
+1 
-7 STANPRGV
+7 
-15 VLSMRNVTENV
+15 
-26 DQIIRNYFRHEG
+26 
-38 GAPRLPSSVVSW
+38 
-50 LPLYHDMGLMVGLF
+50 
-64 IPLFVG
+64 
-70 CPVILT
+70 
-76 SPEAFIRKPA
+76 
-86 RWMQLLAK
+86 
-94 HQAPFSAAPN
+94 
-104 FAFDLAVAKT
+104 
-114 SEEDMAGLDLG
+114 
-125 HVNTIINGA
+125 
-134 EQVQP
+134 
-139 NTITKFLRRFRPY
+139 
-152 NLMPAAV
+152 
-159 KPSYGMAEAVVY
+159 
-171 LATTKAGSPPTSTEF
+171 
-186 DADSL
+186 
-191 ARGHAELSTFET
+191 
-203 ERATRLIR
+203 
-211 YHSDDKEPLLRIV
+211 
-224 DPDSNIELGP
+224 
-234 GRIGEIWIHGK
+234 
-245 NVSTGYHNADDA
+245 
-257 LNRDKFQASI
+257 
-267 REASAGTPRSPWLRT
+267 
-282 GDLGFIVGD
+282 
-291 EFYIVGRMKDLIIQ
+291 
-305 DGVNHYPDD
+305 
-314 IETTVKEFT
+314 
-323 GGRVAAFSV
+323 
-332 SDDGVEHLV
+332 
-341 IAAEVRTEHGPDK
+341 
-354 VTIMDFSTIK
+354 
-364 RLVVS
+364 
-369 ALSKLHGL
+369 
-377 HVTDFLLVPP
+377 
-387 GALPKTTSGKI
+387 
-398 SRAAC
+398 
-403 AKQYGANKLQRSS
+403 
-416 NVPMTDGSVTA
+416 MTDGSVTA

-1672 VKHQRNPLGVALID
+1672 VKHQRNPIGVALID

-1812 SGLVRGPHR
+1812 SGLVRGPHP

>member
-1 MQYTSG
+1 MVS
-7 STANPRGV
+7 R
-15 VLSMRNVTENV
+15 VLVHAYRV
-26 DQIIRNYFRHEG
+26 
-38 GAPRLPSSVVSW
+38 SS
-50 LPLYHDMGLMVGLF
+50 
-64 IPLFVG
+64 
-70 CPVILT
+70 
-76 SPEAFIRKPA
+76 
-86 RWMQLLAK
+86 
-94 HQAPFSAAPN
+94 
-104 FAFDLAVAKT
+104 
-114 SEEDMAGLDLG
+114 
-125 HVNTIINGA
+125 
-134 EQVQP
+134 
-139 NTITKFLRRFRPY
+139 
-152 NLMPAAV
+152 
-159 KPSYGMAEAVVY
+159 
-171 LATTKAGSPPTSTEF
+171 
-186 DADSL
+186 
-191 ARGHAELSTFET
+191 
-203 ERATRLIR
+203 
-211 YHSDDKEPLLRIV
+211 
-224 DPDSNIELGP
+224 
-234 GRIGEIWIHGK
+234 
-245 NVSTGYHNADDA
+245 
-257 LNRDKFQASI
+257 
-267 REASAGTPRSPWLRT
+267 
-282 GDLGFIVGD
+282 
-291 EFYIVGRMKDLIIQ
+291 
-305 DGVNHYPDD
+305 
-314 IETTVKEFT
+314 
-323 GGRVAAFSV
+323 
-332 SDDGVEHLV
+332 
-341 IAAEVRTEHGPDK
+341 
-354 VTIMDFSTIK
+354 
-364 RLVVS
+364 
-369 ALSKLHGL
+369 
-377 HVTDFLLVPP
+377 
-387 GALPKTTSGKI
+387 
-398 SRAAC
+398 
-403 AKQYGANKLQRSS
+403 
-416 NVPMTDGSVTA
+416 
-427 DKLQKWFREYLS
+427 
-439 THIECHPNEVSLD
+439 NEVSLD

-1672 VKHQRNPLGVALID
+1672 VKHQRNPLGDALID

-1812 SGLVRGPHR
+1812 SGLVRGPHP

>member
-1 MQYTSG
+1 MVS
-7 STANPRGV
+7 R
-15 VLSMRNVTENV
+15 VLVHAYRV
-26 DQIIRNYFRHEG
+26 
-38 GAPRLPSSVVSW
+38 SS
-50 LPLYHDMGLMVGLF
+50 
-64 IPLFVG
+64 
-70 CPVILT
+70 
-76 SPEAFIRKPA
+76 
-86 RWMQLLAK
+86 
-94 HQAPFSAAPN
+94 
-104 FAFDLAVAKT
+104 
-114 SEEDMAGLDLG
+114 
-125 HVNTIINGA
+125 
-134 EQVQP
+134 
-139 NTITKFLRRFRPY
+139 
-152 NLMPAAV
+152 
-159 KPSYGMAEAVVY
+159 
-171 LATTKAGSPPTSTEF
+171 
-186 DADSL
+186 
-191 ARGHAELSTFET
+191 
-203 ERATRLIR
+203 
-211 YHSDDKEPLLRIV
+211 
-224 DPDSNIELGP
+224 
-234 GRIGEIWIHGK
+234 
-245 NVSTGYHNADDA
+245 
-257 LNRDKFQASI
+257 
-267 REASAGTPRSPWLRT
+267 
-282 GDLGFIVGD
+282 
-291 EFYIVGRMKDLIIQ
+291 
-305 DGVNHYPDD
+305 
-314 IETTVKEFT
+314 
-323 GGRVAAFSV
+323 
-332 SDDGVEHLV
+332 
-341 IAAEVRTEHGPDK
+341 
-354 VTIMDFSTIK
+354 
-364 RLVVS
+364 
-369 ALSKLHGL
+369 
-377 HVTDFLLVPP
+377 
-387 GALPKTTSGKI
+387 
-398 SRAAC
+398 
-403 AKQYGANKLQRSS
+403 
-416 NVPMTDGSVTA
+416 
-427 DKLQKWFREYLS
+427 
-439 THIECHPNEVSLD
+439 NEVSLD

-1155 LPDAAMLVAARGRLM
+1155 LADAAMLVAARGRLM

-1812 SGLVRGPHR
+1812 SGLVRGPHP

>member
-1 MQYTSG
+1 
-7 STANPRGV
+7 
-15 VLSMRNVTENV
+15 
-26 DQIIRNYFRHEG
+26 
-38 GAPRLPSSVVSW
+38 
-50 LPLYHDMGLMVGLF
+50 
-64 IPLFVG
+64 
-70 CPVILT
+70 
-76 SPEAFIRKPA
+76 
-86 RWMQLLAK
+86 
-94 HQAPFSAAPN
+94 
-104 FAFDLAVAKT
+104 
-114 SEEDMAGLDLG
+114 
-125 HVNTIINGA
+125 
-134 EQVQP
+134 
-139 NTITKFLRRFRPY
+139 
-152 NLMPAAV
+152 
-159 KPSYGMAEAVVY
+159 
-171 LATTKAGSPPTSTEF
+171 
-186 DADSL
+186 
-191 ARGHAELSTFET
+191 
-203 ERATRLIR
+203 
-211 YHSDDKEPLLRIV
+211 
-224 DPDSNIELGP
+224 
-234 GRIGEIWIHGK
+234 
-245 NVSTGYHNADDA
+245 
-257 LNRDKFQASI
+257 
-267 REASAGTPRSPWLRT
+267 
-282 GDLGFIVGD
+282 
-291 EFYIVGRMKDLIIQ
+291 
-305 DGVNHYPDD
+305 
-314 IETTVKEFT
+314 
-323 GGRVAAFSV
+323 
-332 SDDGVEHLV
+332 
-341 IAAEVRTEHGPDK
+341 
-354 VTIMDFSTIK
+354 
-364 RLVVS
+364 
-369 ALSKLHGL
+369 
-377 HVTDFLLVPP
+377 
-387 GALPKTTSGKI
+387 
-398 SRAAC
+398 
-403 AKQYGANKLQRSS
+403 
-416 NVPMTDGSVTA
+416 MTDGSVTA
-427 DKLQKWFREYLS
+427 DKLQKWFREYVS
-439 THIECHPNEVSLD
+439 THIECHPNEVILD

-471 LGDRFGFCIPDL
+471 LGYRFGFCIPDL

-922 AGVSSFGFG
+922 AGLSSFGFG

-1782 AYSVAEVPG
+1782 AYSVAEVAG

-1812 SGLVRGPHR
+1812 SGLVRGPHP

>member
-1 MQYTSG
+1 MVS
-7 STANPRGV
+7 R
-15 VLSMRNVTENV
+15 VLVHAYRV
-26 DQIIRNYFRHEG
+26 
-38 GAPRLPSSVVSW
+38 SS
-50 LPLYHDMGLMVGLF
+50 
-64 IPLFVG
+64 
-70 CPVILT
+70 
-76 SPEAFIRKPA
+76 
-86 RWMQLLAK
+86 
-94 HQAPFSAAPN
+94 
-104 FAFDLAVAKT
+104 
-114 SEEDMAGLDLG
+114 
-125 HVNTIINGA
+125 
-134 EQVQP
+134 
-139 NTITKFLRRFRPY
+139 
-152 NLMPAAV
+152 
-159 KPSYGMAEAVVY
+159 
-171 LATTKAGSPPTSTEF
+171 
-186 DADSL
+186 
-191 ARGHAELSTFET
+191 
-203 ERATRLIR
+203 
-211 YHSDDKEPLLRIV
+211 
-224 DPDSNIELGP
+224 
-234 GRIGEIWIHGK
+234 
-245 NVSTGYHNADDA
+245 
-257 LNRDKFQASI
+257 
-267 REASAGTPRSPWLRT
+267 
-282 GDLGFIVGD
+282 
-291 EFYIVGRMKDLIIQ
+291 
-305 DGVNHYPDD
+305 
-314 IETTVKEFT
+314 
-323 GGRVAAFSV
+323 
-332 SDDGVEHLV
+332 
-341 IAAEVRTEHGPDK
+341 
-354 VTIMDFSTIK
+354 
-364 RLVVS
+364 
-369 ALSKLHGL
+369 
-377 HVTDFLLVPP
+377 
-387 GALPKTTSGKI
+387 
-398 SRAAC
+398 
-403 AKQYGANKLQRSS
+403 
-416 NVPMTDGSVTA
+416 
-427 DKLQKWFREYLS
+427 
-439 THIECHPNEVSLD
+439 NEVSLD

-895 AIPFTELG
+895 AIPFTELV

-1812 SGLVRGPHR
+1812 SGLVRGPHP

>member
-1 MQYTSG
+1 MVS
-7 STANPRGV
+7 R
-15 VLSMRNVTENV
+15 VLVHAYRV
-26 DQIIRNYFRHEG
+26 
-38 GAPRLPSSVVSW
+38 SS
-50 LPLYHDMGLMVGLF
+50 
-64 IPLFVG
+64 
-70 CPVILT
+70 
-76 SPEAFIRKPA
+76 
-86 RWMQLLAK
+86 
-94 HQAPFSAAPN
+94 
-104 FAFDLAVAKT
+104 
-114 SEEDMAGLDLG
+114 
-125 HVNTIINGA
+125 
-134 EQVQP
+134 
-139 NTITKFLRRFRPY
+139 
-152 NLMPAAV
+152 
-159 KPSYGMAEAVVY
+159 
-171 LATTKAGSPPTSTEF
+171 
-186 DADSL
+186 
-191 ARGHAELSTFET
+191 
-203 ERATRLIR
+203 
-211 YHSDDKEPLLRIV
+211 
-224 DPDSNIELGP
+224 
-234 GRIGEIWIHGK
+234 
-245 NVSTGYHNADDA
+245 
-257 LNRDKFQASI
+257 
-267 REASAGTPRSPWLRT
+267 
-282 GDLGFIVGD
+282 
-291 EFYIVGRMKDLIIQ
+291 
-305 DGVNHYPDD
+305 
-314 IETTVKEFT
+314 
-323 GGRVAAFSV
+323 
-332 SDDGVEHLV
+332 
-341 IAAEVRTEHGPDK
+341 
-354 VTIMDFSTIK
+354 
-364 RLVVS
+364 
-369 ALSKLHGL
+369 
-377 HVTDFLLVPP
+377 
-387 GALPKTTSGKI
+387 
-398 SRAAC
+398 
-403 AKQYGANKLQRSS
+403 
-416 NVPMTDGSVTA
+416 
-427 DKLQKWFREYLS
+427 
-439 THIECHPNEVSLD
+439 NEVSLD

-1027 AGVVAGRPEAGVVC
+1027 AGVVVGRPEAGVVC

-1812 SGLVRGPHR
+1812 SGLVRGPHP

>member
-1 MQYTSG
+1 MVS
-7 STANPRGV
+7 R
-15 VLSMRNVTENV
+15 VLVHAYRV
-26 DQIIRNYFRHEG
+26 
-38 GAPRLPSSVVSW
+38 SS
-50 LPLYHDMGLMVGLF
+50 
-64 IPLFVG
+64 
-70 CPVILT
+70 
-76 SPEAFIRKPA
+76 
-86 RWMQLLAK
+86 
-94 HQAPFSAAPN
+94 
-104 FAFDLAVAKT
+104 
-114 SEEDMAGLDLG
+114 
-125 HVNTIINGA
+125 
-134 EQVQP
+134 
-139 NTITKFLRRFRPY
+139 
-152 NLMPAAV
+152 
-159 KPSYGMAEAVVY
+159 
-171 LATTKAGSPPTSTEF
+171 
-186 DADSL
+186 
-191 ARGHAELSTFET
+191 
-203 ERATRLIR
+203 
-211 YHSDDKEPLLRIV
+211 
-224 DPDSNIELGP
+224 
-234 GRIGEIWIHGK
+234 
-245 NVSTGYHNADDA
+245 
-257 LNRDKFQASI
+257 
-267 REASAGTPRSPWLRT
+267 
-282 GDLGFIVGD
+282 
-291 EFYIVGRMKDLIIQ
+291 
-305 DGVNHYPDD
+305 
-314 IETTVKEFT
+314 
-323 GGRVAAFSV
+323 
-332 SDDGVEHLV
+332 
-341 IAAEVRTEHGPDK
+341 
-354 VTIMDFSTIK
+354 
-364 RLVVS
+364 
-369 ALSKLHGL
+369 
-377 HVTDFLLVPP
+377 
-387 GALPKTTSGKI
+387 
-398 SRAAC
+398 
-403 AKQYGANKLQRSS
+403 
-416 NVPMTDGSVTA
+416 
-427 DKLQKWFREYLS
+427 
-439 THIECHPNEVSLD
+439 NEVSLD

-1487 TLPATAIFDH
+1487 TPPATAIFDH

-1812 SGLVRGPHR
+1812 SGLVRGPHP

>member
-1 MQYTSG
+1 MVS
-7 STANPRGV
+7 R
-15 VLSMRNVTENV
+15 VLVHAYRV
-26 DQIIRNYFRHEG
+26 
-38 GAPRLPSSVVSW
+38 SS
-50 LPLYHDMGLMVGLF
+50 
-64 IPLFVG
+64 
-70 CPVILT
+70 
-76 SPEAFIRKPA
+76 
-86 RWMQLLAK
+86 
-94 HQAPFSAAPN
+94 
-104 FAFDLAVAKT
+104 
-114 SEEDMAGLDLG
+114 
-125 HVNTIINGA
+125 
-134 EQVQP
+134 
-139 NTITKFLRRFRPY
+139 
-152 NLMPAAV
+152 
-159 KPSYGMAEAVVY
+159 
-171 LATTKAGSPPTSTEF
+171 
-186 DADSL
+186 
-191 ARGHAELSTFET
+191 
-203 ERATRLIR
+203 
-211 YHSDDKEPLLRIV
+211 
-224 DPDSNIELGP
+224 
-234 GRIGEIWIHGK
+234 
-245 NVSTGYHNADDA
+245 
-257 LNRDKFQASI
+257 
-267 REASAGTPRSPWLRT
+267 
-282 GDLGFIVGD
+282 
-291 EFYIVGRMKDLIIQ
+291 
-305 DGVNHYPDD
+305 
-314 IETTVKEFT
+314 
-323 GGRVAAFSV
+323 
-332 SDDGVEHLV
+332 
-341 IAAEVRTEHGPDK
+341 
-354 VTIMDFSTIK
+354 
-364 RLVVS
+364 
-369 ALSKLHGL
+369 
-377 HVTDFLLVPP
+377 
-387 GALPKTTSGKI
+387 
-398 SRAAC
+398 
-403 AKQYGANKLQRSS
+403 
-416 NVPMTDGSVTA
+416 
-427 DKLQKWFREYLS
+427 
-439 THIECHPNEVSLD
+439 NEVSLD

-1598 EYRDIANAMTGRH
+1598 EYRDIANAMTGRY

-1812 SGLVRGPHR
+1812 SGLVRGPHP

>member
-1 MQYTSG
+1 
-7 STANPRGV
+7 
-15 VLSMRNVTENV
+15 
-26 DQIIRNYFRHEG
+26 
-38 GAPRLPSSVVSW
+38 
-50 LPLYHDMGLMVGLF
+50 
-64 IPLFVG
+64 
-70 CPVILT
+70 
-76 SPEAFIRKPA
+76 
-86 RWMQLLAK
+86 
-94 HQAPFSAAPN
+94 
-104 FAFDLAVAKT
+104 
-114 SEEDMAGLDLG
+114 
-125 HVNTIINGA
+125 
-134 EQVQP
+134 
-139 NTITKFLRRFRPY
+139 
-152 NLMPAAV
+152 
-159 KPSYGMAEAVVY
+159 
-171 LATTKAGSPPTSTEF
+171 
-186 DADSL
+186 
-191 ARGHAELSTFET
+191 
-203 ERATRLIR
+203 
-211 YHSDDKEPLLRIV
+211 
-224 DPDSNIELGP
+224 
-234 GRIGEIWIHGK
+234 
-245 NVSTGYHNADDA
+245 
-257 LNRDKFQASI
+257 
-267 REASAGTPRSPWLRT
+267 
-282 GDLGFIVGD
+282 
-291 EFYIVGRMKDLIIQ
+291 
-305 DGVNHYPDD
+305 
-314 IETTVKEFT
+314 
-323 GGRVAAFSV
+323 
-332 SDDGVEHLV
+332 
-341 IAAEVRTEHGPDK
+341 
-354 VTIMDFSTIK
+354 
-364 RLVVS
+364 
-369 ALSKLHGL
+369 
-377 HVTDFLLVPP
+377 
-387 GALPKTTSGKI
+387 
-398 SRAAC
+398 
-403 AKQYGANKLQRSS
+403 
-416 NVPMTDGSVTA
+416 MTDGSVTA

-651 KSTIWDNTGGSSSII
+651 KSTIWDNIGGSSSII

-1533 LFLQACDAGRD
+1533 VFLQACDAGRD

-1812 SGLVRGPHR
+1812 SGLVRGPHP

>member
-1 MQYTSG
+1 
-7 STANPRGV
+7 
-15 VLSMRNVTENV
+15 
-26 DQIIRNYFRHEG
+26 
-38 GAPRLPSSVVSW
+38 
-50 LPLYHDMGLMVGLF
+50 
-64 IPLFVG
+64 
-70 CPVILT
+70 
-76 SPEAFIRKPA
+76 
-86 RWMQLLAK
+86 
-94 HQAPFSAAPN
+94 
-104 FAFDLAVAKT
+104 
-114 SEEDMAGLDLG
+114 
-125 HVNTIINGA
+125 
-134 EQVQP
+134 
-139 NTITKFLRRFRPY
+139 
-152 NLMPAAV
+152 
-159 KPSYGMAEAVVY
+159 
-171 LATTKAGSPPTSTEF
+171 
-186 DADSL
+186 
-191 ARGHAELSTFET
+191 
-203 ERATRLIR
+203 
-211 YHSDDKEPLLRIV
+211 
-224 DPDSNIELGP
+224 
-234 GRIGEIWIHGK
+234 
-245 NVSTGYHNADDA
+245 
-257 LNRDKFQASI
+257 
-267 REASAGTPRSPWLRT
+267 
-282 GDLGFIVGD
+282 
-291 EFYIVGRMKDLIIQ
+291 
-305 DGVNHYPDD
+305 
-314 IETTVKEFT
+314 
-323 GGRVAAFSV
+323 
-332 SDDGVEHLV
+332 
-341 IAAEVRTEHGPDK
+341 
-354 VTIMDFSTIK
+354 
-364 RLVVS
+364 
-369 ALSKLHGL
+369 
-377 HVTDFLLVPP
+377 
-387 GALPKTTSGKI
+387 
-398 SRAAC
+398 
-403 AKQYGANKLQRSS
+403 
-416 NVPMTDGSVTA
+416 MTDGSVTA

-462 IDVLAIPGD
+462 IDVLAIPAD

-1812 SGLVRGPHR
+1812 SGLVRGPHP

>member
-1 MQYTSG
+1 
-7 STANPRGV
+7 
-15 VLSMRNVTENV
+15 
-26 DQIIRNYFRHEG
+26 
-38 GAPRLPSSVVSW
+38 
-50 LPLYHDMGLMVGLF
+50 
-64 IPLFVG
+64 
-70 CPVILT
+70 
-76 SPEAFIRKPA
+76 
-86 RWMQLLAK
+86 
-94 HQAPFSAAPN
+94 
-104 FAFDLAVAKT
+104 
-114 SEEDMAGLDLG
+114 
-125 HVNTIINGA
+125 
-134 EQVQP
+134 
-139 NTITKFLRRFRPY
+139 
-152 NLMPAAV
+152 
-159 KPSYGMAEAVVY
+159 
-171 LATTKAGSPPTSTEF
+171 
-186 DADSL
+186 
-191 ARGHAELSTFET
+191 
-203 ERATRLIR
+203 
-211 YHSDDKEPLLRIV
+211 
-224 DPDSNIELGP
+224 
-234 GRIGEIWIHGK
+234 
-245 NVSTGYHNADDA
+245 
-257 LNRDKFQASI
+257 
-267 REASAGTPRSPWLRT
+267 
-282 GDLGFIVGD
+282 
-291 EFYIVGRMKDLIIQ
+291 
-305 DGVNHYPDD
+305 
-314 IETTVKEFT
+314 
-323 GGRVAAFSV
+323 
-332 SDDGVEHLV
+332 
-341 IAAEVRTEHGPDK
+341 
-354 VTIMDFSTIK
+354 
-364 RLVVS
+364 
-369 ALSKLHGL
+369 
-377 HVTDFLLVPP
+377 
-387 GALPKTTSGKI
+387 
-398 SRAAC
+398 
-403 AKQYGANKLQRSS
+403 
-416 NVPMTDGSVTA
+416 MTDGSVTA

-1228 RRVHRLAVSHAF
+1228 RRVHRSAVSHAF

-1360 GMGLDWASVFSG
+1360 GMGLDWSSVFSG

-1812 SGLVRGPHR
+1812 SGLVRGPHP

>member
-1 MQYTSG
+1 
-7 STANPRGV
+7 
-15 VLSMRNVTENV
+15 
-26 DQIIRNYFRHEG
+26 
-38 GAPRLPSSVVSW
+38 
-50 LPLYHDMGLMVGLF
+50 
-64 IPLFVG
+64 
-70 CPVILT
+70 
-76 SPEAFIRKPA
+76 
-86 RWMQLLAK
+86 
-94 HQAPFSAAPN
+94 
-104 FAFDLAVAKT
+104 
-114 SEEDMAGLDLG
+114 
-125 HVNTIINGA
+125 
-134 EQVQP
+134 
-139 NTITKFLRRFRPY
+139 
-152 NLMPAAV
+152 
-159 KPSYGMAEAVVY
+159 
-171 LATTKAGSPPTSTEF
+171 
-186 DADSL
+186 
-191 ARGHAELSTFET
+191 
-203 ERATRLIR
+203 
-211 YHSDDKEPLLRIV
+211 
-224 DPDSNIELGP
+224 
-234 GRIGEIWIHGK
+234 
-245 NVSTGYHNADDA
+245 
-257 LNRDKFQASI
+257 
-267 REASAGTPRSPWLRT
+267 
-282 GDLGFIVGD
+282 
-291 EFYIVGRMKDLIIQ
+291 
-305 DGVNHYPDD
+305 
-314 IETTVKEFT
+314 
-323 GGRVAAFSV
+323 
-332 SDDGVEHLV
+332 
-341 IAAEVRTEHGPDK
+341 
-354 VTIMDFSTIK
+354 
-364 RLVVS
+364 
-369 ALSKLHGL
+369 
-377 HVTDFLLVPP
+377 
-387 GALPKTTSGKI
+387 
-398 SRAAC
+398 
-403 AKQYGANKLQRSS
+403 
-416 NVPMTDGSVTA
+416 MTDGSVTA

-828 GDRIEAHALGMV
+828 GDRIEAHALGIV

>member
-1 MQYTSG
+1 MVS
-7 STANPRGV
+7 R
-15 VLSMRNVTENV
+15 VLVHAYRV
-26 DQIIRNYFRHEG
+26 
-38 GAPRLPSSVVSW
+38 SS
-50 LPLYHDMGLMVGLF
+50 
-64 IPLFVG
+64 
-70 CPVILT
+70 
-76 SPEAFIRKPA
+76 
-86 RWMQLLAK
+86 
-94 HQAPFSAAPN
+94 
-104 FAFDLAVAKT
+104 
-114 SEEDMAGLDLG
+114 
-125 HVNTIINGA
+125 
-134 EQVQP
+134 
-139 NTITKFLRRFRPY
+139 
-152 NLMPAAV
+152 
-159 KPSYGMAEAVVY
+159 
-171 LATTKAGSPPTSTEF
+171 
-186 DADSL
+186 
-191 ARGHAELSTFET
+191 
-203 ERATRLIR
+203 
-211 YHSDDKEPLLRIV
+211 
-224 DPDSNIELGP
+224 
-234 GRIGEIWIHGK
+234 
-245 NVSTGYHNADDA
+245 
-257 LNRDKFQASI
+257 
-267 REASAGTPRSPWLRT
+267 
-282 GDLGFIVGD
+282 
-291 EFYIVGRMKDLIIQ
+291 
-305 DGVNHYPDD
+305 
-314 IETTVKEFT
+314 
-323 GGRVAAFSV
+323 
-332 SDDGVEHLV
+332 
-341 IAAEVRTEHGPDK
+341 
-354 VTIMDFSTIK
+354 
-364 RLVVS
+364 
-369 ALSKLHGL
+369 
-377 HVTDFLLVPP
+377 
-387 GALPKTTSGKI
+387 
-398 SRAAC
+398 
-403 AKQYGANKLQRSS
+403 
-416 NVPMTDGSVTA
+416 
-427 DKLQKWFREYLS
+427 
-439 THIECHPNEVSLD
+439 NEVSLD

-727 EAGILSQTGCCHA
+727 EAGILSQTDCCHA

-1812 SGLVRGPHR
+1812 SGLVRGPHP

>member
-1 MQYTSG
+1 
-7 STANPRGV
+7 
-15 VLSMRNVTENV
+15 
-26 DQIIRNYFRHEG
+26 
-38 GAPRLPSSVVSW
+38 
-50 LPLYHDMGLMVGLF
+50 
-64 IPLFVG
+64 
-70 CPVILT
+70 
-76 SPEAFIRKPA
+76 
-86 RWMQLLAK
+86 
-94 HQAPFSAAPN
+94 
-104 FAFDLAVAKT
+104 
-114 SEEDMAGLDLG
+114 
-125 HVNTIINGA
+125 
-134 EQVQP
+134 
-139 NTITKFLRRFRPY
+139 
-152 NLMPAAV
+152 
-159 KPSYGMAEAVVY
+159 
-171 LATTKAGSPPTSTEF
+171 
-186 DADSL
+186 
-191 ARGHAELSTFET
+191 
-203 ERATRLIR
+203 
-211 YHSDDKEPLLRIV
+211 
-224 DPDSNIELGP
+224 
-234 GRIGEIWIHGK
+234 
-245 NVSTGYHNADDA
+245 
-257 LNRDKFQASI
+257 
-267 REASAGTPRSPWLRT
+267 
-282 GDLGFIVGD
+282 
-291 EFYIVGRMKDLIIQ
+291 
-305 DGVNHYPDD
+305 
-314 IETTVKEFT
+314 
-323 GGRVAAFSV
+323 
-332 SDDGVEHLV
+332 
-341 IAAEVRTEHGPDK
+341 
-354 VTIMDFSTIK
+354 
-364 RLVVS
+364 
-369 ALSKLHGL
+369 
-377 HVTDFLLVPP
+377 
-387 GALPKTTSGKI
+387 
-398 SRAAC
+398 
-403 AKQYGANKLQRSS
+403 
-416 NVPMTDGSVTA
+416 MTDGSVTA

-1360 GMGLDWASVFSG
+1360 GMGLDWASAFSG

-1446 AAVLGRDGAAGLDA
+1446 AAVLGRDGAARLDA

-1812 SGLVRGPHR
+1812 SGLVRGPHP

>member
-1 MQYTSG
+1 
-7 STANPRGV
+7 
-15 VLSMRNVTENV
+15 
-26 DQIIRNYFRHEG
+26 
-38 GAPRLPSSVVSW
+38 
-50 LPLYHDMGLMVGLF
+50 
-64 IPLFVG
+64 
-70 CPVILT
+70 
-76 SPEAFIRKPA
+76 
-86 RWMQLLAK
+86 
-94 HQAPFSAAPN
+94 
-104 FAFDLAVAKT
+104 
-114 SEEDMAGLDLG
+114 
-125 HVNTIINGA
+125 
-134 EQVQP
+134 
-139 NTITKFLRRFRPY
+139 
-152 NLMPAAV
+152 
-159 KPSYGMAEAVVY
+159 
-171 LATTKAGSPPTSTEF
+171 
-186 DADSL
+186 
-191 ARGHAELSTFET
+191 
-203 ERATRLIR
+203 
-211 YHSDDKEPLLRIV
+211 
-224 DPDSNIELGP
+224 
-234 GRIGEIWIHGK
+234 
-245 NVSTGYHNADDA
+245 
-257 LNRDKFQASI
+257 
-267 REASAGTPRSPWLRT
+267 
-282 GDLGFIVGD
+282 
-291 EFYIVGRMKDLIIQ
+291 
-305 DGVNHYPDD
+305 
-314 IETTVKEFT
+314 
-323 GGRVAAFSV
+323 
-332 SDDGVEHLV
+332 
-341 IAAEVRTEHGPDK
+341 
-354 VTIMDFSTIK
+354 
-364 RLVVS
+364 
-369 ALSKLHGL
+369 
-377 HVTDFLLVPP
+377 
-387 GALPKTTSGKI
+387 
-398 SRAAC
+398 
-403 AKQYGANKLQRSS
+403 
-416 NVPMTDGSVTA
+416 MTDGSVTA
-427 DKLQKWFREYLS
+427 DKLQKWFREYVS

-511 GHADRNTQGRGSINE
+511 DRNTQGRGSINE

-1812 SGLVRGPHR
+1812 SGLVRGPHP

>member
-1 MQYTSG
+1 MVS
-7 STANPRGV
+7 R
-15 VLSMRNVTENV
+15 VLVHAYRV
-26 DQIIRNYFRHEG
+26 
-38 GAPRLPSSVVSW
+38 SS
-50 LPLYHDMGLMVGLF
+50 
-64 IPLFVG
+64 
-70 CPVILT
+70 
-76 SPEAFIRKPA
+76 
-86 RWMQLLAK
+86 
-94 HQAPFSAAPN
+94 
-104 FAFDLAVAKT
+104 
-114 SEEDMAGLDLG
+114 
-125 HVNTIINGA
+125 
-134 EQVQP
+134 
-139 NTITKFLRRFRPY
+139 
-152 NLMPAAV
+152 
-159 KPSYGMAEAVVY
+159 
-171 LATTKAGSPPTSTEF
+171 
-186 DADSL
+186 
-191 ARGHAELSTFET
+191 
-203 ERATRLIR
+203 
-211 YHSDDKEPLLRIV
+211 
-224 DPDSNIELGP
+224 
-234 GRIGEIWIHGK
+234 
-245 NVSTGYHNADDA
+245 
-257 LNRDKFQASI
+257 
-267 REASAGTPRSPWLRT
+267 
-282 GDLGFIVGD
+282 
-291 EFYIVGRMKDLIIQ
+291 
-305 DGVNHYPDD
+305 
-314 IETTVKEFT
+314 
-323 GGRVAAFSV
+323 
-332 SDDGVEHLV
+332 
-341 IAAEVRTEHGPDK
+341 
-354 VTIMDFSTIK
+354 
-364 RLVVS
+364 
-369 ALSKLHGL
+369 
-377 HVTDFLLVPP
+377 
-387 GALPKTTSGKI
+387 
-398 SRAAC
+398 
-403 AKQYGANKLQRSS
+403 
-416 NVPMTDGSVTA
+416 
-427 DKLQKWFREYLS
+427 
-439 THIECHPNEVSLD
+439 NEVSLD

-1566 NNVSKNVAL
+1566 NNVSENVAL

-1812 SGLVRGPHR
+1812 SGLVRGPHP